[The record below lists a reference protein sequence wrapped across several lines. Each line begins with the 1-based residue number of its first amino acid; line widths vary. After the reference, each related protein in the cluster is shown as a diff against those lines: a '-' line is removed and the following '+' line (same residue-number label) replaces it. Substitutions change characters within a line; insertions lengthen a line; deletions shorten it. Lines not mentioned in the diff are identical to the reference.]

1 MKLDNGKTV
10 SIIGKIDR
18 IDIAKMPDGKFI
30 RIIDYKSS
38 TKDIDLNKFIAGLQL
53 QLITYV
59 DATCK
64 NENAIPAGA
73 LYFSLLEPKIAQ
85 RNISKEQIE
94 EILRKNYRMN
104 GLVLANVNVIKAM
117 DTKLED
123 GKSDIVP
130 VSLKNGEINGRS
142 SSTVTQE
149 EFENLQ
155 KYAVKL
161 IKQISKQ
168 ILSGNIDLKPYYNVK
183 GKTTPCS
190 YCAYKSICQFDQK
203 LKNNYYRVIPNDS
216 KKDILNRI
224 ENTL

>member
-1 MKLDNGKTV
+1 
-10 SIIGKIDR
+10 
-18 IDIAKMPDGKFI
+18 
-30 RIIDYKSS
+30 
-38 TKDIDLNKFIAGLQL
+38 
-53 QLITYV
+53 
-59 DATCK
+59 
-64 NENAIPAGA
+64 
-73 LYFSLLEPKIAQ
+73 
-85 RNISKEQIE
+85 
-94 EILRKNYRMN
+94 MN

-123 GKSDIVP
+123 GKSDMIP

-161 IKQISKQ
+161 IKQ
-168 ILSGNIDLKPYYNVK
+168 
-183 GKTTPCS
+183 
-190 YCAYKSICQFDQK
+190 KSICQFDQK

-224 ENTL
+224 ENT

>member
-1 MKLDNGKTV
+1 M
-10 SIIGKIDR
+10 I
-18 IDIAKMPDGKFI
+18 
-30 RIIDYKSS
+30 
-38 TKDIDLNKFIAGLQL
+38 
-53 QLITYV
+53 
-59 DATCK
+59 
-64 NENAIPAGA
+64 
-73 LYFSLLEPKIAQ
+73 
-85 RNISKEQIE
+85 
-94 EILRKNYRMN
+94 
-104 GLVLANVNVIKAM
+104 
-117 DTKLED
+117 
-123 GKSDIVP
+123 P

-224 ENTL
+224 ENT